1 MQIIG
6 VRLKKAGRI
15 LFFEPDDSEIVKG
28 DSVIVETS
36 RGIECA
42 QVVIAPRE
50 LPESEN
56 VETEPGLP
64 LQKIQRKATEEDLL
78 RLEEN
83 RAAERRAFDICLKKI
98 EEHALPM
105 KLINVEFT
113 FDVNK
118 IIFSFTADG
127 RVDFRELVRDLAAI
141 FRTRIELRQV
151 GVRDEAKLLGGMGG
165 CGRPLCCASFL
176 GEFIPVSIR
185 MAKDQNLSL
194 NPTKISGV
202 CGRLMC
208 CLKYENDLYCE
219 NCPTQNANVIL
230 RPKVGSRVVVADGE
244 GKVVSENFA
253 RRNATI
259 LLDTN
264 RVVIAN
270 WDEILPVNEEDM
282 EAVETPAQVEQENS
296 PKEIPTKPVRH
307 ERRERYERTERYPRI
322 ERTERTEQTEH
333 YEQAERSERYERR
346 ERPRRTEAFNRRYN
360 RNENSERLNRNERPP
375 RSPRTDKPRRP
386 RRDPKK

>member
-6 VRLKKAGRI
+6 VRLKKAGKL
-15 LFFEPDDSEIVKG
+15 LFYEPDGSEIVKG

-36 RGIECA
+36 RGLECGR
-42 QVVIAPRE
+42 VVVAPHE
-50 LPESEN
+50 LPVTENPESE
-56 VETEPGLP
+56 PGIP
-64 LQKIQRKATEEDLL
+64 LQKIYRKATEADL
-78 RLEEN
+78 RRVEEN
-83 RAAERRAFDICLKKI
+83 RAAEQRAFDICLEKI
-98 EEHALPM
+98 AEHDLPM

-113 FDVNK
+113 FDVTK
-118 IIFSFTADG
+118 MIFFFTADG
-127 RVDFRELVRDLAAI
+127 RVDFRELVRDLASI

-219 NCPTQNANVIL
+219 NCPAQPSVTF
-230 RPKVGSRVVVADGE
+230 RPKVSSRVVVADGE
-244 GKVVSENFA
+244 GKVVAVSFS

-264 RVVIAN
+264 KTVVAG
-270 WDEILPVNEEDM
+270 WEDILPVNADDF
-282 EAVETPAQVEQENS
+282 EAVEENS
-296 PKEIPTKPVRH
+296 AQISSEEIPSPPSKT
-307 ERRERYERTERYPRI
+307 ERYERSERP
-322 ERTERTEQTEH
+322 EK
-333 YEQAERSERYERR
+333 AERSER
-346 ERPRRTEAFNRRYN
+346 ERPRRTEVFNRRYS
-360 RNENSERLNRNERPP
+360 RNENSERVNNRPERSSRP
-375 RSPRTDKPRRP
+375 RGERP
-386 RRDPKK
+386 RRQIKPREKSEP

>member
-6 VRLKKAGRI
+6 IKVKKAGRI
-15 LFFEPDDSEIVKG
+15 LFFEPNEEELVKG

-36 RGIECA
+36 RGLECGKI
-42 QVVIAPRE
+42 VVASRE
-50 LPESEN
+50 LSVDEKIES
-56 VETEPGLP
+56 EPGLP
-64 LQKIQRKATEEDLL
+64 LRKIYRKATEEDLL
-78 RLEEN
+78 QLERNE
-83 RAAERRAFDICLKKI
+83 AEEKFAFDVCRQKI
-98 EEHALPM
+98 KEHDLPM

-127 RVDFRELVRDLAAI
+127 RVDFRDLVRDLAGI

-151 GVRDEAKLLGGMGG
+151 GVRDEAKILGGMGG

-176 GEFIPVSIR
+176 GDFIPVSIR

-219 NCPTQNANVIL
+219 KCPQQSVTFKPRQ
-230 RPKVGSRVVVADGE
+230 GSRVVVADGE
-244 GKVVSENFA
+244 GKVVAVSFS

-259 LLDTN
+259 LLDNNKT
-264 RVVIAN
+264 VVAG
-270 WDEILPVNEEDM
+270 WEDILPVNAEDFESVDESAQIEE
-282 EAVETPAQVEQENS
+282 P
-296 PKEIPTKPVRH
+296 KPV
-307 ERRERYERTERYPRI
+307 EPPPKP
-322 ERTERTEQTEH
+322 
-333 YEQAERSERYERR
+333 
-346 ERPRRTEAFNRRYN
+346 ERPPRPEQSHKSDTYNRRYN
-360 RNENSERLNRNERPP
+360 HTKNVKHNARHERP
-375 RSPRTDKPRRP
+375 KRP
-386 RRDPKK
+386 RGDRTRRQSGRDYKK

>member
-6 VRLKKAGRI
+6 IRIKKAGRI
-15 LFFEPDDSEIVKG
+15 LFFEPNEEELAKG

-36 RGIECA
+36 RGLELGKI
-42 QVVIAPRE
+42 VVGPRE
-50 LPESEN
+50 LLTEEKIESE
-56 VETEPGLP
+56 PGIALK
-64 LQKIQRKATEEDLL
+64 KIYRKATPDDLL
-78 RLEEN
+78 QLERN
-83 RAAERRAFDICLKKI
+83 HAEEKYAFDICLQKI
-98 EEHALPM
+98 KEHNLPM
-105 KLINVEFT
+105 KLINVEFI

-127 RVDFRELVRDLAAI
+127 RVDFRELVRDLASI

-176 GEFIPVSIR
+176 GDFVSVSIR

-208 CLKYENDLYCE
+208 CLKYENDFYCE
-219 NCPTQNANVIL
+219 NCPRTNVTF
-230 RPKVGSRVVVADGE
+230 RPKQGSRVVVADGE
-244 GKVVSENFA
+244 GKVVAMNFS

-264 RVVIAN
+264 KTVVAS
-270 WDEILPVNEEDM
+270 WEDILPVNAEDFESVEE
-282 EAVETPAQVEQENS
+282 PAQIEEPKPIVEPP
-296 PKEIPTKPVRH
+296 PKPQPP
-307 ERRERYERTERYPRI
+307 PRP
-322 ERTERTEQTEH
+322 EQ
-333 YEQAERSERYERR
+333 RP
-346 ERPRRTEAFNRRYN
+346 ERPRKAETYNRRYN
-360 RNENSERLNRNERPP
+360 RRGDIERENRPERSTKPYKDKIIRKSRRNF
-375 RSPRTDKPRRP
+375 
-386 RRDPKK
+386 KK

>member
-6 VRLKKAGRI
+6 VRIKKAGRI
-15 LFFEPDDSEIVKG
+15 LFFEPNDEELAKG
-28 DSVIVETS
+28 DWVLVETS
-36 RGIECA
+36 RGLECGKI
-42 QVVIAPRE
+42 VVAPKE
-50 LPESEN
+50 LSADETIESE
-56 VETEPGLP
+56 PGIP
-64 LQKIQRKATEEDLL
+64 LKKIYRKATEQDLIQ
-78 RLEEN
+78 LEEN
-83 RAAERRAFDICLKKI
+83 HEDEKRAFEICLEKI
-98 EEHALPM
+98 KEHGLPM

-118 IIFSFTADG
+118 IIFFFTADG

-176 GEFIPVSIR
+176 GDFIPVSIR

-219 NCPTQNANVIL
+219 NCPQQNNVTF
-230 RPKVGSRVVVADGE
+230 RPRQGSRVVVADGE
-244 GKVVSENFA
+244 GKVVAVSFS

-264 RVVIAN
+264 KTVVAG
-270 WDEILPVNEEDM
+270 WEDILPVNAEDF
-282 EAVETPAQVEQENS
+282 EAVENSAVEEE
-296 PKEIPTKPVRH
+296 PKPIEPPPKP
-307 ERRERYERTERYPRI
+307 ERPQRP
-322 ERTERTEQTEH
+322 
-333 YEQAERSERYERR
+333 
-346 ERPRRTEAFNRRYN
+346 ERPRKSENYN
-360 RNENSERLNRNERPP
+360 RHYSRRENVERKAERPERP
-375 RSPRTDKPRRP
+375 TRP
-386 RRDPKK
+386 RGDRTRRQPKRDYKK

>member
-6 VRLKKAGRI
+6 VRLKKAGKI

-50 LPESEN
+50 LPEAEN
-56 VETEPGLP
+56 AETEPGVP
-64 LQKIQRKATEEDLL
+64 LQKIQRKATESDLL
-78 RLEEN
+78 KLEEN

-219 NCPTQNANVIL
+219 NCPTQNTNVTM
-230 RPKVGSRVVVADGE
+230 RPKVGSRVIVADGE

-264 RVVIAN
+264 RIVVAG

-282 EAVETPAQVEQENS
+282 EPVDMSAQFELEKS
-296 PKEIPTKPVRH
+296 PEEIPPKPARH
-307 ERRERYERTERYPRI
+307 ERRERYP
-322 ERTERTEQTEH
+322 RTEQTESNERPEH
-333 YEQAERSERYERR
+333 YER
-346 ERPRRTEAFNRRYN
+346 RPRRTEAFNRRYG
-360 RNENSERLNRNERPP
+360 RNERPP
-375 RSPRTDKPRRP
+375 KSPRTDKPRRP
-386 RRDPKK
+386 PRRDPKR

>member
-1 MQIIG
+1 MQVIG

-15 LFFEPDDSEIVKG
+15 LYFEPNDEELAKG

-36 RGIECA
+36 RGLECGKIVIEA
-42 QVVIAPRE
+42 RE
-50 LPESEN
+50 LVESET
-56 VETEPGLP
+56 VESEPGLP
-64 LQKIQRKATEEDLL
+64 LKKIYRKATEQDLIQ
-78 RLEEN
+78 LEEN
-83 RAAERRAFDICLKKI
+83 RADEKRAFKICLEKI
-98 EEHALPM
+98 EEHGLPM

-118 IIFSFTADG
+118 IIFFFTADG
-127 RVDFRELVRDLAAI
+127 RVDFRDLVRDLASI

-176 GEFIPVSIR
+176 GDFVPVSIR
-185 MAKDQNLSL
+185 MAKEQNLSL

-208 CLKYENDLYCE
+208 CLKYENDLYCD
-219 NCPTQNANVIL
+219 NCPQQPSVTFK
-230 RPKVGSRVVVADGE
+230 PKQGSRVVVADGE
-244 GKVVSENFA
+244 GKVVAVSYS

-264 RVVIAN
+264 KTVVTS
-270 WDEILPVNEEDM
+270 WEDILPVNADDLESVEGAEQSEEIKPI
-282 EAVETPAQVEQENS
+282 EPPPKPERPARPERPRRSENYGRHHGRTENVERAGRP
-296 PKEIPTKPVRH
+296 
-307 ERRERYERTERYPRI
+307 ERTERP
-322 ERTERTEQTEH
+322 
-333 YEQAERSERYERR
+333 
-346 ERPRRTEAFNRRYN
+346 ERPMRPRGDRTRRQ
-360 RNENSERLNRNERPP
+360 
-375 RSPRTDKPRRP
+375 P

>member
-1 MQIIG
+1 MQILG
-6 VRLKKAGRI
+6 VRLKRAGKI
-15 LFFEPDDSEIVKG
+15 FFFEPNDEELVKG
-28 DSVIVETS
+28 DRVIVETV
-36 RGIECA
+36 RGLECG
-42 QVVIAPRE
+42 QVVVEPRE
-50 LPESEN
+50 LLADEN
-56 VETEPGLP
+56 LQSEPGVP
-64 LQKIQRKATEEDLL
+64 LKKIYRKATPEDLIQ
-78 RLEEN
+78 LEEN
-83 RAAERRAFDICLKKI
+83 REGERRAFEIGLEKI
-98 EEHALPM
+98 REHDLPM

-118 IIFSFTADG
+118 IIFFFTADG
-127 RVDFRELVRDLAAI
+127 RVDFRELVRDLASI

-176 GEFIPVSIR
+176 GDFIPVSIR

-219 NCPTQNANVIL
+219 NCP
-230 RPKVGSRVVVADGE
+230 RPTVTFKPRQGSRVIVADGE
-244 GKVVSENFA
+244 GKVVAVSFS

-264 RVVIAN
+264 KTVVAG
-270 WDEILPVNEEDM
+270 WEDILPVNEEEFESTEEITPIEDDKPI
-282 EAVETPAQVEQENS
+282 EPPKVERP
-296 PKEIPTKPVRH
+296 
-307 ERRERYERTERYPRI
+307 PR
-322 ERTERTEQTEH
+322 Q
-333 YEQAERSERYERR
+333 ERSERP

-360 RNENSERLNRNERPP
+360 RTENPEHENHPERPP
-375 RSPRTDKPRRP
+375 RPRGDKTRRPP
-386 RRDPKK
+386 RRDFKK

>member
-6 VRLKKAGRI
+6 VRIKKAGRI
-15 LFFEPDDSEIVKG
+15 LFFEPNEEEIVKG
-28 DSVIVETS
+28 DAVIVETS
-36 RGIECA
+36 RGLEFGR
-42 QVVIAPRE
+42 VVIEARE
-50 LPESEN
+50 LLADEKI
-56 VETEPGLP
+56 ETEPDVP
-64 LQKIQRKATEEDLL
+64 LRKIYRKATDEDFIQ
-78 RLEEN
+78 LEDN
-83 RAAERRAFDICLKKI
+83 RRGEKLAFEVCRQKI
-98 EEHALPM
+98 EERQLPM
-105 KLINVEFT
+105 KLINVEYT

-118 IIFSFTADG
+118 IIFFFTAEG

-151 GVRDEAKLLGGMGG
+151 GVRDEAKVLGGMGG

-219 NCPTQNANVIL
+219 NCPKQNVTL
-230 RPKVGSRVVVADGE
+230 KPKQGSRVIVADGE
-244 GKVVSENFA
+244 GKVVAVSYS

-264 RVVIAN
+264 KTVVAS
-270 WDEILPVNEEDM
+270 WEDILPVNAEEF
-282 EAVETPAQVEQENS
+282 ESVEGAASVEEPAQIEEVKPTAEPP
-296 PKEIPTKPVRH
+296 PKP
-307 ERRERYERTERYPRI
+307 
-322 ERTERTEQTEH
+322 EH
-333 YEQAERSERYERR
+333 
-346 ERPRRTEAFNRRYN
+346 RPRRVDAFNKRYN
-360 RNENSERLNRNERPP
+360 RNENLEPGNRPERP
-375 RSPRTDKPRRP
+375 TKPRGNKT
-386 RRDPKK
+386 RRQGGKRGYKK

>member
-1 MQIIG
+1 VQIIG
-6 VRLKKAGRI
+6 VRLKKAGKI
-15 LFFEPDDSEIVKG
+15 YFFEPNDEDIAKG
-28 DSVIVETS
+28 DSVIVETA
-36 RGIECA
+36 RGLECGK
-42 QVVIAPRE
+42 VIVAPRE
-50 LPESEN
+50 LAADENPES
-56 VETEPGLP
+56 EPGLP
-64 LQKIQRKATEEDLL
+64 LKKICRKATEDDLIQ
-78 RLEEN
+78 LEEN
-83 RAAERRAFDICLKKI
+83 HAAEKRAFEICLQKI
-98 EEHALPM
+98 AEHELPM

-118 IIFSFTADG
+118 IIFFFTADG
-127 RVDFRELVRDLAAI
+127 RVDFRGLVRDLAAI

-219 NCPTQNANVIL
+219 NCPRQSVTF
-230 RPKVGSRVVVADGE
+230 RPRNGSRVVVADGE
-244 GKVVSENFA
+244 GKVVAVSYS

-264 RVVIAN
+264 KTVVAG
-270 WDEILPVNEEDM
+270 WEDILPVNAEDFESADDAAPVEE
-282 EAVETPAQVEQENS
+282 PA
-296 PKEIPTKPVRH
+296 PKP
-307 ERRERYERTERYPRI
+307 ERPERT
-322 ERTERTEQTEH
+322 
-333 YEQAERSERYERR
+333 
-346 ERPRRTEAFNRRYN
+346 RRTEAFNRRYSHN
-360 RNENSERLNRNERPP
+360 DNPERTPHPERP
-375 RSPRTDKPRRP
+375 TRP
-386 RRDPKK
+386 RGDRTRRQPREPKK

>member
-6 VRLKKAGRI
+6 IRIKKAGRI
-15 LFFEPDDSEIVKG
+15 LFFEPNDEELAKG

-36 RGIECA
+36 RGLECGKI
-42 QVVIAPRE
+42 VVAPRE
-50 LPESEN
+50 LSVDEKIESE
-56 VETEPGLP
+56 PGIP
-64 LQKIQRKATEEDLL
+64 LRKIYRKATPEDLIQ
-78 RLEEN
+78 LEEN
-83 RAAERRAFDICLKKI
+83 RADEKRAFEICLEKI
-98 EEHALPM
+98 KEHDLPM
-105 KLINVEFT
+105 KLINVEYT

-127 RVDFRELVRDLAAI
+127 RVDFRELVRDLASI

-176 GEFIPVSIR
+176 GDFIPVSIR

-202 CGRLMC
+202 CGRLLC

-219 NCPTQNANVIL
+219 NCPKQPTVTFKP
-230 RPKVGSRVVVADGE
+230 RVGSRVVVADGE
-244 GKVVSENFA
+244 GKVVAVSFS

-264 RVVIAN
+264 KTVVTS
-270 WDEILPVNEEDM
+270 WEEILPVNAEDF
-282 EAVETPAQVEQENS
+282 ETVETPASAEEIKPIEPP
-296 PKEIPTKPVRH
+296 PKPEP
-307 ERRERYERTERYPRI
+307 PR
-322 ERTERTEQTEH
+322 
-333 YEQAERSERYERR
+333 S
-346 ERPRRTEAFNRRYN
+346 ERPRRTENFNRRYN
-360 RNENSERLNRNERPP
+360 RSENIERNNRPERSNRPRGDKTR
-375 RSPRTDKPRRP
+375 RSPGRGFRK
-386 RRDPKK
+386 

>member
-1 MQIIG
+1 M
-6 VRLKKAGRI
+6 KKAGKI
-15 LFFEPDDSEIVKG
+15 FFFEPNEEEITKG

-36 RGIECA
+36 RGLECGK
-42 QVVIAPRE
+42 VVVSPRE
-50 LPESEN
+50 LSADENPES
-56 VETEPGLP
+56 EPGLP
-64 LQKIQRKATEEDLL
+64 LKKIYRKATEADLIQ
-78 RLEEN
+78 LEEN
-83 RAAERRAFDICLKKI
+83 HAAEKRAFDICLQKI
-98 EEHALPM
+98 AEHDLPM

-118 IIFSFTADG
+118 IIFFFTADG
-127 RVDFRELVRDLAAI
+127 RVDFRGLVRDLAAI

-219 NCPTQNANVIL
+219 NAPRQNVTF
-230 RPKVGSRVVVADGE
+230 RPKNGSRVVVADGE
-244 GKVVSENFA
+244 GKVVAVSYS

-264 RVVIAN
+264 KTVVAG
-270 WDEILPVNEEDM
+270 WEDILPVNAEDFESADDAAPVEE
-282 EAVETPAQVEQENS
+282 
-296 PKEIPTKPVRH
+296 PKPIEPPKP
-307 ERRERYERTERYPRI
+307 ERPPRP
-322 ERTERTEQTEH
+322 
-333 YEQAERSERYERR
+333 ERSER
-346 ERPRRTEAFNRRYN
+346 PRRSDNFNRRYN
-360 RNENSERLNRNERPP
+360 RPENFERNPRPERPTRP
-375 RSPRTDKPRRP
+375 RGDRTR
-386 RRDPKK
+386 RRDPKR

>member
-6 VRLKKAGRI
+6 VRLKKAGKI
-15 LFFEPDDSEIVKG
+15 YFFEPNDEDIAKG
-28 DSVIVETS
+28 DSVIVETA
-36 RGIECA
+36 RGLECGK
-42 QVVIAPRE
+42 VIVAPRE
-50 LPESEN
+50 LAADENPES
-56 VETEPGLP
+56 EPGLP
-64 LQKIQRKATEEDLL
+64 LKKIYRKATEADLIQ
-78 RLEEN
+78 LEEN
-83 RAAERRAFDICLKKI
+83 HEAEKRAFEICLQKI
-98 EEHALPM
+98 AEHDLPM

-118 IIFSFTADG
+118 IIFFFTADG
-127 RVDFRELVRDLAAI
+127 RVDFRGLVRDLAAI

-219 NCPTQNANVIL
+219 NCPRQSVTF
-230 RPKVGSRVVVADGE
+230 RPRNGSRVVVADGE
-244 GKVVSENFA
+244 GKVVAVSYS

-264 RVVIAN
+264 KTVVAG
-270 WDEILPVNEEDM
+270 WEDILPVNAEDFESADDAVPAEE
-282 EAVETPAQVEQENS
+282 PA
-296 PKEIPTKPVRH
+296 PKP
-307 ERRERYERTERYPRI
+307 ERP
-322 ERTERTEQTEH
+322 
-333 YEQAERSERYERR
+333 
-346 ERPRRTEAFNRRYN
+346 ERPRRTEAFNRRYS
-360 RNENSERLNRNERPP
+360 RNENPERTTHPERP
-375 RSPRTDKPRRP
+375 TRP
-386 RRDPKK
+386 RGDKTRRQSSREPKK

>member
-6 VRLKKAGRI
+6 VRLKKAGKI
-15 LFFEPDDSEIVKG
+15 LFFEPDDSEPVKG
-28 DSVIVETS
+28 DAVIVETV
-36 RGIECA
+36 RGLECGT
-42 QVVIAPRE
+42 VVIGPRE
-50 LPESEN
+50 LPEAQNPES
-56 VETEPGLP
+56 EPGLP
-64 LQKIQRKATEEDLL
+64 LKKIYRKATEADLRKL
-78 RLEEN
+78 AEN
-83 RAAERRAFDICLKKI
+83 HAGEKRAFDICLQKI
-98 EEHALPM
+98 AEHDLPM

-118 IIFSFTADG
+118 IIFFFTADG
-127 RVDFRELVRDLAAI
+127 RVDFRELVRDLASI

-219 NCPTQNANVIL
+219 HCPAPNVTL

-244 GKVVSENFA
+244 GKIVSENFA

-264 RVVIAN
+264 KIVVAG
-270 WDEILPVNEEDM
+270 WDEILPVNEDDL
-282 EAVETPAQVEQENS
+282 EAVDENAQVDSAKTVEEQ
-296 PKEIPTKPVRH
+296 PHKQPRH
-307 ERRERYERTERYPRI
+307 DRHERTERP
-322 ERTERTEQTEH
+322 ERHDRH
-333 YEQAERSERYERR
+333 
-346 ERPRRTEAFNRRYN
+346 ERPRRTESFNRRYN
-360 RNENSERLNRNERPP
+360 RNENLERGNRSERPP
-375 RSPRTDKPRRP
+375 KPRTDKPRRQP

>member
-6 VRLKKAGRI
+6 VRLKKAGKI
-15 LFFEPDDSEIVKG
+15 YFFEPNEEEVVKG

-36 RGIECA
+36 RGLECGK
-42 QVVIAPRE
+42 VVVAPRE
-50 LPESEN
+50 LSADENPES
-56 VETEPGLP
+56 EPGLP
-64 LQKIQRKATEEDLL
+64 LKKIYRKATADDLIQ
-78 RLEEN
+78 LEEN
-83 RAAERRAFDICLKKI
+83 HAGEKRAFDICLQKI
-98 EEHALPM
+98 EEHDLPM

-118 IIFSFTADG
+118 IIFFFTADG
-127 RVDFRELVRDLAAI
+127 RVDFRGLVRDLAAI

-219 NCPTQNANVIL
+219 NCP
-230 RPKVGSRVVVADGE
+230 RPAATFRPRNGSRVVVAEGE
-244 GKVVSENFA
+244 GKVVAVSFS

-259 LLDTN
+259 LLDTGN
-264 RVVIAN
+264 TVVAA
-270 WDEILPVNEEDM
+270 WEDILPVNAEDF
-282 EAVETPAQVEQENS
+282 ESADDAAQVAEPAPLEEPQKVEHS
-296 PKEIPTKPVRH
+296 PRPERH
-307 ERRERYERTERYPRI
+307 
-322 ERTERTEQTEH
+322 
-333 YEQAERSERYERR
+333 

-360 RNENSERLNRNERPP
+360 RSENFERNPHPERP
-375 RSPRTDKPRRP
+375 TRP
-386 RRDPKK
+386 RGDRTRRQSSREPKK

>member
-1 MQIIG
+1 MQVIG
-6 VRLKKAGRI
+6 VRIKKAGRI
-15 LFFEPDDSEIVKG
+15 LFFEPNEEELIKG

-36 RGIECA
+36 RGLECGKI
-42 QVVIAPRE
+42 VIAPRE
-50 LPESEN
+50 LPTDEKIES
-56 VETEPGLP
+56 EPGLP
-64 LQKIQRKATEEDLL
+64 IKKIYRKATEEDLIQ
-78 RLEEN
+78 LERN
-83 RAAERRAFDICLKKI
+83 RAEEKYAFDICQQKI
-98 EEHALPM
+98 LEHDLPM

-127 RVDFRELVRDLAAI
+127 RIDFRDLVRDLAYI

-176 GEFIPVSIR
+176 GDFIPVSIR

-219 NCPTQNANVIL
+219 NCPKQNITFKP
-230 RPKVGSRVVVADGE
+230 RQGSRVVVADGE
-244 GKVVSENFA
+244 GKVVAVNFA
-253 RRNATI
+253 RKNATI

-264 RVVIAN
+264 KTVVAS
-270 WDEILPVNEEDM
+270 WDDILPVNAEDF
-282 EAVETPAQVEQENS
+282 EAVEEDTPQE
-296 PKEIPTKPVRH
+296 EVKPV
-307 ERRERYERTERYPRI
+307 EVPPPKP
-322 ERTERTEQTEH
+322 
-333 YEQAERSERYERR
+333 
-346 ERPRRTEAFNRRYN
+346 ERPPRPERQLRAENFSRRYN
-360 RNENSERLNRNERPP
+360 RTENIERNNRPE
-375 RSPRTDKPRRP
+375 RSPRPRGDRTRRQS
-386 RRDPKK
+386 RRDFRK

>member
-6 VRLKKAGRI
+6 VRLKKAGKI
-15 LFFEPDDSEIVKG
+15 FFFDPDGEDFAKG
-28 DSVIVETS
+28 DSVIVETA
-36 RGIECA
+36 RGLECA
-42 QVVIAPRE
+42 QVVVAPRE
-50 LPESEN
+50 LSADEN
-56 VETEPGLP
+56 PQSEPGVP
-64 LQKIQRKATEEDLL
+64 LKKIYRKATDEDLIQL
-78 RLEEN
+78 KEN
-83 RAAERRAFDICLKKI
+83 HEAERRAFDICAEKI
-98 EEHALPM
+98 REHNLPM

-118 IIFSFTADG
+118 MIFFFTADG
-127 RVDFRELVRDLAAI
+127 RVDFRDLVRDLAFI

-176 GEFIPVSIR
+176 GDFIPVSIR

-208 CLKYENDLYCE
+208 CLKFENDLYCE
-219 NCPTQNANVIL
+219 NCPRQTSTTFH
-230 RPKVGSRVVVADGE
+230 PKQGSRVIVADGE
-244 GKVVSENFA
+244 GKVVSVSFS

-264 RVVIAN
+264 KTVVAS
-270 WDEILPVNEEDM
+270 WEDILPVNAEDL
-282 EAVETPAQVEQENS
+282 EPNDESAQIDEPLPEQPE
-296 PKEIPTKPVRH
+296 PKPEPQPK
-307 ERRERYERTERYPRI
+307 
-322 ERTERTEQTEH
+322 
-333 YEQAERSERYERR
+333 S

-360 RNENSERLNRNERPP
+360 RTENQSDNHPERPQRP
-375 RSPRTDKPRRP
+375 RGDRTRRQP
-386 RRDPKK
+386 RRDNKK

>member
-6 VRLKKAGRI
+6 IKVKKAGRI
-15 LFFEPDDSEIVKG
+15 LFFEPNEEELVKG

-36 RGIECA
+36 RGLECGKI
-42 QVVIAPRE
+42 VVASRE
-50 LPESEN
+50 LSVDEKIES
-56 VETEPGLP
+56 EPGLP
-64 LQKIQRKATEEDLL
+64 LRKIYRKATEEDLL
-78 RLEEN
+78 QLERNE
-83 RAAERRAFDICLKKI
+83 AEEKFAFDVCRQKI
-98 EEHALPM
+98 KEHDLPM

-127 RVDFRELVRDLAAI
+127 RVDFRDLVRDLAGI

-151 GVRDEAKLLGGMGG
+151 GVRDEAKILGGMGG

-176 GEFIPVSIR
+176 GDFIPVSIR

-219 NCPTQNANVIL
+219 KCPQQSVTFKPRQ
-230 RPKVGSRVVVADGE
+230 GSRVVVADGE
-244 GKVVSENFA
+244 GKVVAVSFS

-264 RVVIAN
+264 KTVVAG
-270 WDEILPVNEEDM
+270 WEDILPVNAEDFESVDESAQIEEP
-282 EAVETPAQVEQENS
+282 APVEPP
-296 PKEIPTKPVRH
+296 PKPELP
-307 ERRERYERTERYPRI
+307 PRP
-322 ERTERTEQTEH
+322 
-333 YEQAERSERYERR
+333 ERSHKSDTY
-346 ERPRRTEAFNRRYN
+346 NRRYN
-360 RNENSERLNRNERPP
+360 HTKNVKRDARHERP
-375 RSPRTDKPRRP
+375 KRP
-386 RRDPKK
+386 RGDRTRRQSGRDYKK

>member
-6 VRLKKAGRI
+6 VRIKKAGRI
-15 LFFEPDDSEIVKG
+15 LFYEPNDEELAKG
-28 DSVIVETS
+28 DAVIVETS
-36 RGIECA
+36 RGLEYGKI
-42 QVVIAPRE
+42 VTTPRE
-50 LPESEN
+50 LLADETVESEPG
-56 VETEPGLP
+56 EPLRKIYRKATDEDLIQLKENQANEKAAFELC
-64 LQKIQRKATEEDLL
+64 LQKI
-78 RLEEN
+78 
-83 RAAERRAFDICLKKI
+83 AE
-98 EEHALPM
+98 HQLPM
-105 KLINVEFT
+105 KLINVEYT

-127 RVDFRELVRDLAAI
+127 RVDFRDLVRDLAAI

-219 NCPTQNANVIL
+219 NCPRQNVTFKP
-230 RPKVGSRVVVADGE
+230 RQGSRVVVADGE
-244 GKVVSENFA
+244 GKVVAVSYS

-264 RVVIAN
+264 KTVVAS
-270 WDEILPVNEEDM
+270 WEDILPVNAEEF
-282 EAVETPAQVEQENS
+282 ETVESAA
-296 PKEIPTKPVRH
+296 
-307 ERRERYERTERYPRI
+307 
-322 ERTERTEQTEH
+322 QTE
-333 YEQAERSERYERR
+333 ESPPVEEIQPITIEEPPPKPERPQKY
-346 ERPRRTEAFNRRYN
+346 ERPRRIDAFNRRYN
-360 RNENSERLNRNERPP
+360 RNENAEQDTRPERPP
-375 RSPRTDKPRRP
+375 RPRGDKNRRQS
-386 RRDPKK
+386 RRDYRK

>member
-6 VRLKKAGRI
+6 VRLKKAGKI

-50 LPESEN
+50 LPEAEN
-56 VETEPGLP
+56 AETEPGVP
-64 LQKIQRKATEEDLL
+64 LQKIQRKATESDLL

-219 NCPTQNANVIL
+219 NCPTQNTNVTM
-230 RPKVGSRVVVADGE
+230 RPKVGSRVIVADGE

-264 RVVIAN
+264 RIVVAG

-282 EAVETPAQVEQENS
+282 EPVDMSAQFELEKS
-296 PKEIPTKPVRH
+296 PEEIPPKPARH
-307 ERRERYERTERYPRI
+307 ERRERYP
-322 ERTERTEQTEH
+322 RTEQTESNERPEH
-333 YEQAERSERYERR
+333 YER
-346 ERPRRTEAFNRRYN
+346 RPRRTEAFNRRYG
-360 RNENSERLNRNERPP
+360 RNENSERVNRNERPP
-375 RSPRTDKPRRP
+375 KSPRTDKPRRP
-386 RRDPKK
+386 PRRDPKR